1 MAYTEIMR
9 FGWDP
14 KKAASNARKHRGITF
29 EHAKDLFAPGA
40 VVLEA
45 YDVEHSD
52 TEDRFQR
59 IGMSRRGVLLVVYT
73 ERHEDLIWII
83 SARRADRA
91 ERAAYNQF
99 LKGNQP

>member
-1 MAYTEIMR
+1 MR

-14 KKAASNARKHRGITF
+14 AKAARNLRAHGISF
-29 EHAKDLFAPGA
+29 EVAKDLFAPGA

-59 IGMSRRGVLLVVYT
+59 IGLSRRGVLMVVYT
-73 ERHEDLIWII
+73 ERAGDLIRII

-91 ERAAYNQF
+91 EQARYNLF
-99 LKGNQP
+99 LKGNRR

>member
-1 MAYTEIMR
+1 MR

-14 KKAASNARKHRGITF
+14 AKAARNLRAHGISF
-29 EHAKDLFAPGA
+29 EAAKDLFAPGA

-59 IGMSRRGVLLVVYT
+59 IGLSRRGVLMVVYT
-73 ERHEDLIWII
+73 ERAGDLIRII

-91 ERAAYNQF
+91 EQARYNLF
-99 LKGNQP
+99 LKGNRR